1 MAKRK
6 IEDKSTSTPKVAK
19 SILPI
24 GKEVPKE
31 GFEID
36 PAKIPTLQTKVV
48 NAKMHKED
56 GPVGKIGPKADLVKG
71 KVYPKVELQIPKIE
85 VNKKK

>member
-6 IEDKSTSTPKVAK
+6 IEDKNTSTPKVAK

-36 PAKIPTLQTKVV
+36 PAKIPNLQNKVV

-56 GPVGKIGPKADLVKG
+56 GPFGKIGPKEDLVKG
-71 KVYPKVELQIPKIE
+71 KVYLKVELRQPKVE